1 MVLGAVGQQ
10 HHPLRVERLGR
21 AEDIASMVA
30 VLASDLTSYVTGQ
43 VFVVD
48 GGLVM

>member
-1 MVLGAVGQQ
+1 VV
-10 HHPLRVERLGR
+10 
-21 AEDIASMVA
+21 